1 LTIWTGLVVAVALL
15 AQPVSAQGRALQL
28 TGLDG
33 GKLDESEL
41 LKGVSI
47 VVVWASWSP
56 RCRDI
61 VERVAAIERRWGKQ
75 ARVVMVD
82 FQEERPAIQS
92 FLSGKSV
99 AVPVFLDPSGAFS
112 KKHAVTTLPGLL
124 IYKDGQVAYRGKLP
138 SDADSLIGEILG

>member
-1 LTIWTGLVVAVALL
+1 MAMAIL
-15 AQPVSAQGRALQL
+15 AQPASSQGRALQL
-28 TGLDG
+28 TGVDG
-33 GKLDESEL
+33 SKLDESEL
-41 LKGVSI
+41 LKGASI

-61 VERVAAIERRWGKQ
+61 VERVNAIEQSWGKR

-82 FQEERPAIQS
+82 FQEERPAIES
-92 FLSGKSV
+92 FLSGKSA
-99 AVPVFLDPSGAFS
+99 AVPVFMDPNGAFS

-138 SDADSLIGEILG
+138 NDADSLIGEILG